1 MNQTVKKSA
10 RMRRLDTLGNKI
22 NKLTKIN
29 LRQNPRSAQYK
40 RNSKLIANL
49 TNNYN
54 KIANEIY
61 KGESKKITPLTESQE
76 KEARFA
82 IEDDYMS
89 RAARAGYHEGV
100 WDPETQKNKY
110 ASNIDAVGNTYDM
123 WSNPQGRKTIL
134 NNPVIDFFEYLTY
147 LGLGKKAIVAL
158 IKNPKLVVELPVDIK
173 NKVVTAYK
181 KYTNATSNK
190 KKGPNTMSKKGKIAG
205 NVLKKIKF
213 SNVLSD
219 SMYTVIKGMPKHQA
233 DAVKRL
239 MKNGTIPLK
248 AGSNEFKDSAVKKAI
263 KDFKIDK
270 LKRGDPWKKHLER
283 HNLGPKEPKRT
294 TRVEITKNPPRVQIK
309 TNKPKNDSTSSSTA
323 SPPKTTS
330 TTSTASTASPPKT
343 TSTTST
349 ASTASPPKTTSTA
362 SPPKTTSKPPIV
374 SPGGKILIAAGLSGA
389 AVAALTDKEVQR
401 YVKELGKGVDITRI
415 AKDIW
420 DYPQTRKGKDSKT
433 DSETV
438 SDKQKAHKPKRKY
451 KHFSSDHGPEVKK
464 VAERT
469 TSSTTSQPPKK
480 SGTSVNKKDPPK
492 PRPTKQSEIDLGRVT
507 PNKPDDSTVPVKTKT
522 KTKTRT
528 TSSNGSGKK
537 PYTTTEVNV
546 GDMKPTEDPKKKK
559 GKRRQRKKTIDT
571 PWGKLTI
578 DSTDKGMSK
587 FLGTEAEIKEQEEM
601 EEMNYR
607 KGGMPRRK
615 AFGKGGMYKSPKKTY
630 GMRHG
635 GFTSRGKMS

>member
-330 TTSTASTASPPKT
+330 
-343 TSTTST
+343 
-349 ASTASPPKTTSTA
+349 
-362 SPPKTTSKPPIV
+362 KPPIV

-469 TSSTTSQPPKK
+469 TSPTTSQPPKK

-635 GFTSRGKMS
+635 GFTSRGRMS

>member
-283 HNLGPKEPKRT
+283 HNLGPIEPKRT
-294 TRVEITKNPPRVQIK
+294 TPVEITKNPPRVKIT
-309 TNKPKNDSTSSSTA
+309 TNKPKNDSTSSSTTKGVKKDDKTSTTSTSSSTTKGVKKDDKKVA
-323 SPPKTTS
+323 SPPKT
-330 TTSTASTASPPKT
+330 STAS
-343 TSTTST
+343 
-349 ASTASPPKTTSTA
+349 
-362 SPPKTTSKPPIV
+362 PPIV

>member
-330 TTSTASTASPPKT
+330 TTST
-343 TSTTST
+343 
-349 ASTASPPKTTSTA
+349 TSTA

>member
-343 TSTTST
+343 TS
-349 ASTASPPKTTSTA
+349 
-362 SPPKTTSKPPIV
+362 KPPIV

>member
-330 TTSTASTASPPKT
+330 
-343 TSTTST
+343 
-349 ASTASPPKTTSTA
+349 
-362 SPPKTTSKPPIV
+362 KPPIV

-492 PRPTKQSEIDLGRVT
+492 PRP
-507 PNKPDDSTVPVKTKT
+507 KPEPLLQTDQVKNLIQQLK
-522 KTKTRT
+522 
-528 TSSNGSGKK
+528 
-537 PYTTTEVNV
+537 
-546 GDMKPTEDPKKKK
+546 
-559 GKRRQRKKTIDT
+559 
-571 PWGKLTI
+571 
-578 DSTDKGMSK
+578 
-587 FLGTEAEIKEQEEM
+587 
-601 EEMNYR
+601 
-607 KGGMPRRK
+607 
-615 AFGKGGMYKSPKKTY
+615 
-630 GMRHG
+630 
-635 GFTSRGKMS
+635 

>member
-309 TNKPKNDSTSSSTA
+309 TNKPKNDSTSSSTTKGVKKDDKTSTTSTSSSTTKGVKKDDKKVA
-323 SPPKTTS
+323 SPPKT
-330 TTSTASTASPPKT
+330 STAS
-343 TSTTST
+343 
-349 ASTASPPKTTSTA
+349 
-362 SPPKTTSKPPIV
+362 PPIV

-389 AVAALTDKEVQR
+389 AVAALTDKDVQR

>member
-343 TSTTST
+343 TST
-349 ASTASPPKTTSTA
+349 A

-480 SGTSVNKKDPPK
+480 SGTSVNKKDP